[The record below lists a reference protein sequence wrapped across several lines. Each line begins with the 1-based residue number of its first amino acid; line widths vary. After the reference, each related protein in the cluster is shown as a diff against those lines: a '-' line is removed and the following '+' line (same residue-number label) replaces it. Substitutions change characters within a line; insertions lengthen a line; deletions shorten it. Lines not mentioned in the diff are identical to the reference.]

1 MGCIHNGA
9 PPLATALP
17 ARRGSCF
24 YLVHSSTYQQPSHN
38 YTTTTIHDA
47 HKYVNRMYRIE
58 TTDNVHYNMQYLP
71 HVRTVR
77 VRSMRMLEI
86 WKTWNIETCQIGS
99 DGFRSILVKEN
110 QIGSDL
116 ILDLRSDLIR
126 STLNIRVQNTKRHL
140 FWSDPIKWVTPD

>member
-1 MGCIHNGA
+1 MRISIFFIFSLPSLVLCLTLTTELKLLEASGLIAQFVGIHIGIHRGQGAGGGRGQQQVGCIHNGA

-77 VRSMRMLEI
+77 VRSMRNVRNM
-86 WKTWNIETCQIGS
+86 
-99 DGFRSILVKEN
+99 EN
-110 QIGSDL
+110 ME
-116 ILDLRSDLIR
+116 
-126 STLNIRVQNTKRHL
+126 H
-140 FWSDPIKWVTPD
+140 